1 MSVTAAKSSFHGLIL
16 SLLGF
21 ALYST
26 HDVVVKYL
34 GGFYSPFQT
43 LFFAVLFSFPLVTI
57 YILRNPRTGSL
68 WPHYPMLMLVR
79 VLSASMTGFCSFYAF
94 SVLPLPQ
101 TYALLF
107 LTPILITT
115 LSIPILKERVG
126 VHRWGAILIG
136 FIGVL
141 IVLQPTSS
149 SINAGHVACLGAV
162 VAAAV
167 NSLIT
172 RKVGQ
177 REKTSVMLI
186 YPLVGNFLI
195 MGLILP
201 FVYVPMPLNHL
212 AAVTL
217 ISLLGFLAMFC
228 IIIAL
233 KKASAGVVAPM
244 QYSQIIWAGVFGTAF
259 FDHQLTW
266 GFVGGAALIVMSG
279 LYIVRREWTRADS
292 LQPVLYDGTFRPDSG
307 LRPRFLLSKVFRR
320 KQ

>member
-1 MSVTAAKSSFHGLIL
+1 MAALSDADVGSGSVCVNDRVLLLLCILGPSAAANIRIIVSDPDTHHH
-16 SLLGF
+16 
-21 ALYST
+21 ALHSG
-26 HDVVVKYL
+26 VKRTRWRASL
-34 GGFYSPFQT
+34 GG
-43 LFFAVLFSFPLVTI
+43 
-57 YILRNPRTGSL
+57 
-68 WPHYPMLMLVR
+68 
-79 VLSASMTGFCSFYAF
+79 
-94 SVLPLPQ
+94 
-101 TYALLF
+101 
-107 LTPILITT
+107 
-115 LSIPILKERVG
+115 
-126 VHRWGAILIG
+126 ILIG

-244 QYSQIIWAGVFGTAF
+244 
-259 FDHQLTW
+259 
-266 GFVGGAALIVMSG
+266 
-279 LYIVRREWTRADS
+279 
-292 LQPVLYDGTFRPDSG
+292 
-307 LRPRFLLSKVFRR
+307 
-320 KQ
+320 